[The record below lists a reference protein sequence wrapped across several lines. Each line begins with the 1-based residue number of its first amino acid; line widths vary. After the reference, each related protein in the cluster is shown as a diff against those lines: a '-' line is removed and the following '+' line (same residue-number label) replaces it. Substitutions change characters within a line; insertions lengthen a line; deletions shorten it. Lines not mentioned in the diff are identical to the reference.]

1 MHKSKLRANIASSGS
16 WSIAPTD
23 ETKKGFF
30 MEFEIKPWVENIT
43 ADDMPNDDLRFIA
56 EKAGLKSALALIF
69 FTPGLNVSIPKTAF
83 KQLKD
88 KYILNN
94 YRGDKYSMNE
104 LSVKCS
110 VSQRYIYRL
119 IKDNIKSPSIN
130 P

>member
-56 EKAGLKSALALIF
+56 EKARKIW
-69 FTPGLNVSIPKTAF
+69 
-83 KQLKD
+83 
-88 KYILNN
+88 
-94 YRGDKYSMNE
+94 
-104 LSVKCS
+104 CS
-110 VSQRYIYRL
+110 HKIIRNTDTVFYVRNIYCKRY
-119 IKDNIKSPSIN
+119 
-130 P
+130 

>member
-1 MHKSKLRANIASSGS
+1 
-16 WSIAPTD
+16 
-23 ETKKGFF
+23 

-94 YRGDKYSMNE
+94 YSGDKYSMND
-104 LSVKCS
+104 LSVKCE

-119 IKDNIKSPSIN
+119 IKNKIKPQNLNS
-130 P
+130 